1 MNKIQVALLEE
12 FKELNLEAFVT
23 TACELADEIDTDRS
37 IEDFDLQDLYH
48 QVRENNFIHEWFR
61 DFDTYYSETAA
72 RGDSGIVAKAA
83 RELIEEDGNLDLG
96 DFPRLNDL
104 EGVERANF
112 LVNLAAEVI
121 GASMYPS
128 YQEFETEITK

>member
-12 FKELNLEAFVT
+12 FKELNLDAFVT
-23 TACELADEIDTDRS
+23 TACELADEIDMDRS
-37 IEDFDLQDLYH
+37 IEDFDLQDLYR
-48 QVRENNFIHEWFR
+48 QVQENNFIHEWFR
-61 DFDTYYSETAA
+61 GFDTYYSETAA

-83 RELIEEDGNLDLG
+83 RELIEEDGNIELEELE
-96 DFPRLNDL
+96 PLKTL